1 MAMSIPKV
9 DFLQG
14 HEDFGVE
21 HPWRSLEAVDQGRF
35 PRLGSH
41 DSYVSRVECRA
52 MAKGSPLPQDKGLGA
67 EML

>member
-1 MAMSIPKV
+1 MRTLELNTPG
-9 DFLQG
+9 D
-14 HEDFGVE
+14 
-21 HPWRSLEAVDQGRF
+21 PWKQLTSRF

-41 DSYVSRVECRA
+41 DSYVSRVEYRA